1 MKVPKEINKLLSN
14 KYVLYVVAFLS
25 LTNVI
30 AYLVAQDYNSL
41 LFFAIIGYLVSYFSK
56 NMTIILLCALII
68 TNLLMTAKSIQN
80 QSGMHMRQE
89 GMDNMD
95 NKDKEDHKDKDFKI
109 NQLHG
114 IGDNKKKDEKDKKEK
129 SQFGPDG
136 GEEVQPR
143 EEQGTETM
151 KQRENL
157 ATSNGSK
164 PTVKEDFDIAALAG
178 GLGKTMENIS
188 PNQAKKM
195 NQEAGAL
202 LESQKQLAENL
213 KTMGPLLETAKGMM
227 DTLSG
232 SEGMLS
238 KLGMIGGLM

>member
-14 KYVLYVVAFLS
+14 KYVLYIVAFLS

-56 NMTIILLCALII
+56 NMTIILLCALTV

-80 QSGMHMRQE
+80 QSGMRMHRE
-89 GMDNMD
+89 GMEGMKVDID
-95 NKDKEDHKDKDFKI
+95 TSDASDAEDKKGGKVPTGVNVGE
-109 NQLHG
+109 
-114 IGDNKKKDEKDKKEK
+114 NKKGTKPSVPVTEDEA
-129 SQFGPDG
+129 P
-136 GEEVQPR
+136 
-143 EEQGTETM
+143 TETQPGAAM
-151 KQRENL
+151 TQPKQ
-157 ATSNGSK
+157 
-164 PTVKEDFDIAALAG
+164 KEDFDVGAIQG
-178 GLGKTMENIS
+178 GLAKSMENMS
-188 PNQAKKM
+188 PNKM
-195 NQEAGAL
+195 KEMGQEAGAL

-213 KTMGPLLETAKGMM
+213 KTMGPLLNTAKEMM

>member
-56 NMTIILLCALII
+56 NMTIVLLCALII

-80 QSGMHMRQE
+80 NSVMQMSRE
-89 GMDNMD
+89 GMENMKVNID
-95 NKDKEDHKDKDFKI
+95 TSDPSGDMSGVKTSNKADDE
-109 NQLHG
+109 
-114 IGDNKKKDEKDKKEK
+114 KKKKAQMAAAAAANGSEPMP
-129 SQFGPDG
+129 S
-136 GEEVQPR
+136 
-143 EEQGTETM
+143 EEQSKKAGTKAM
-151 KQRENL
+151 DSSQP
-157 ATSNGSK
+157 AA
-164 PTVKEDFDIAALAG
+164 PVKEDFNIAALKD
-178 GLGKTMENIS
+178 GLDKSMENMS
-188 PNQAKKM
+188 PNKLNEM

-213 KTMGPLLETAKGMM
+213 KTMGPLLSTAKEMM

-232 SEGMLS
+232 SEGMIN
-238 KLGMIGGLM
+238 KLGMLGGLM

>member
-80 QSGMHMRQE
+80 NSVMQMGRE
-89 GMDNMD
+89 GMENMKVD
-95 NKDKEDHKDKDFKI
+95 IDMSDPSSGDMTDVNTGDKTDDE
-109 NQLHG
+109 
-114 IGDNKKKDEKDKKEK
+114 KKKKAKM
-129 SQFGPDG
+129 SATAATMNGP
-136 GEEVQPR
+136 EPAPS
-143 EEQGTETM
+143 EEQVKKAGTKAM
-151 KQRENL
+151 NSSQP
-157 ATSNGSK
+157 AA
-164 PTVKEDFDIAALAG
+164 PAMKEDFSIAALKE
-178 GLGKTMENIS
+178 GLDKSMENKS
-188 PNQAKKM
+188 PNKL

-202 LESQKQLAENL
+202 LESQKILAENL
-213 KTMGPLLETAKGMM
+213 KTMGPLLSTAKEMM
-227 DTLSG
+227 NTLSG
-232 SEGMLS
+232 SEGMIN
-238 KLGMIGGLM
+238 KLGMLGGLM

>member
-80 QSGMHMRQE
+80 QSGMRMHRE
-89 GMDNMD
+89 GMEGMKVDID
-95 NKDKEDHKDKDFKI
+95 TSDVEHEK
-109 NQLHG
+109 G
-114 IGDNKKKDEKDKKEK
+114 AKDEKAPSGVNVGDKKK
-129 SQFGPDG
+129 
-136 GEEVQPR
+136 
-143 EEQGTETM
+143 
-151 KQRENL
+151 
-157 ATSNGSK
+157 GSK
-164 PTVKEDFDIAALAG
+164 PSVPVTEDEPKAEAQEGAAMTQPKQKEDFDVGALQG
-178 GLGKTMENIS
+178 GLAKSMENMS
-188 PNQAKKM
+188 PNKM
-195 NQEAGAL
+195 KEMGQEAGAL

-213 KTMGPLLETAKGMM
+213 KTMGPLLNTAKEMM

>member
-80 QSGMHMRQE
+80 NSVMQMSRE
-89 GMDNMD
+89 GMENMKVNID
-95 NKDKEDHKDKDFKI
+95 TSDPSSGDMTGIKTGDKPDDEKE
-109 NQLHG
+109 
-114 IGDNKKKDEKDKKEK
+114 KKKKAQMAAAAAAAKGSEPMP
-129 SQFGPDG
+129 S
-136 GEEVQPR
+136 
-143 EEQGTETM
+143 EEQTKKAGTKAM
-151 KQRENL
+151 NSSQP
-157 ATSNGSK
+157 AAPVG
-164 PTVKEDFDIAALAG
+164 KEDFNIAALKD
-178 GLGKTMENIS
+178 GLDKSMENMS
-188 PNQAKKM
+188 PNKLNEM

-202 LESQKQLAENL
+202 LASQQQLAENL
-213 KTMGPLLETAKGMM
+213 KTMGPLLSTAKEMM

-232 SEGMLS
+232 SEGMIN
-238 KLGMIGGLM
+238 KLGMLGGLM

>member
-56 NMTIILLCALII
+56 NMTVILLCALII

-80 QSGMHMRQE
+80 QSGMRAQRE
-89 GMDNMD
+89 GMGNIEVDV
-95 NKDKEDHKDKDFKI
+95 
-109 NQLHG
+109 G
-114 IGDNKKKDEKDKKEK
+114 GTGDKKKKEEEDAKKAK
-129 SQFGPDG
+129 G
-136 GEEVQPR
+136 GAGTQP
-143 EEQGTETM
+143 
-151 KQRENL
+151 KPPV
-157 ATSNGSK
+157 SNVS
-164 PTVKEDFDIAALAG
+164 PTVDKPETKKKQNGGVDSSQPATTGKEDFDIAALAG
-178 GLGKTMENIS
+178 GLGKTMENVS
-188 PNQAKKM
+188 PNQIGGKDM
-195 NQEAGAL
+195 NKEAGDL
-202 LESQKQLAENL
+202 LRSQEVLAENL

>member
-80 QSGMHMRQE
+80 QSGMNMRRE
-89 GMDNMD
+89 GMEGMKVD
-95 NKDKEDHKDKDFKI
+95 I
-109 NQLHG
+109 NTNDE
-114 IGDNKKKDEKDKKEK
+114 GDNGDDDKAKEK
-129 SQFGPDG
+129 ATMPLPGKPSHPVESSEGKAAGKKADKGGVVSSQPAVAPG
-136 GEEVQPR
+136 
-143 EEQGTETM
+143 
-151 KQRENL
+151 
-157 ATSNGSK
+157 
-164 PTVKEDFDIAALAG
+164 KEDFDIGAIQG
-178 GLGKTMENIS
+178 GLAKSMENMS
-188 PNQAKKM
+188 PNKMKKM
-195 NQEAGAL
+195 GQEAGAL

-213 KTMGPLLETAKGMM
+213 KTMGPLLNTAKEMM

>member
-80 QSGMHMRQE
+80 QSGMRMHRE
-89 GMDNMD
+89 GMEGMKVAIDTD
-95 NKDKEDHKDKDFKI
+95 DEEPSA
-109 NQLHG
+109 G
-114 IGDNKKKDEKDKKEK
+114 GPNKKKGDTQSTPPVTDDE
-129 SQFGPDG
+129 PDAKAKA
-136 GEEVQPR
+136 EAKAKAQPGA
-143 EEQGTETM
+143 GTTSP
-151 KQRENL
+151 KQ
-157 ATSNGSK
+157 
-164 PTVKEDFDIAALAG
+164 KEDFDIGAIQG
-178 GLGKTMENIS
+178 GLAKSMENMS
-188 PNQAKKM
+188 PNKM
-195 NQEAGAL
+195 KEMGQEAGAL

-213 KTMGPLLETAKGMM
+213 KTMGPLLNTAKEMM